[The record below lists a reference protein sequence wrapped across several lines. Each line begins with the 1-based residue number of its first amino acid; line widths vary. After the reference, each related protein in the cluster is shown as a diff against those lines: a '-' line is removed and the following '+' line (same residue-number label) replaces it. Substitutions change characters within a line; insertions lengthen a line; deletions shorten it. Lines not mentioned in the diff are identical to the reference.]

1 MPDPLPNRP
10 LPGENNRLYRIGVML
25 LNGYG
30 YNWYR
35 QDNRMRADD
44 LLIRARASDHL
55 AAAAAGLSE
64 REGRFRRRYLP
75 PPTREHP
82 DPDPQ
87 ALATIRQFSA
97 VVDRVRDI
105 DTKVRGGSVPPEDKI
120 WQRYR
125 DEIDTLRR
133 LGECDAVLVAA
144 AKELTDLVAGMPA
157 DAGIDAADQQR
168 MDQHLDQL
176 SAVLMQRRAILAG
189 ETWDT
194 QPRGSGSTSA

>member
-10 LPGENNRLYRIGVML
+10 LPGENSRLYRIGVML

-44 LLIRARASDHL
+44 LLIRSRASDHL
-55 AAAAAGLSE
+55 AAAAAGLRE

-82 DPDPQ
+82 DPDPER
-87 ALATIRQFSA
+87 LATIRQFSA
-97 VVDRVRDI
+97 VTDRIRDI
-105 DTKVRGGSVPPEDKI
+105 DIRVRGASVPPEDKI

-133 LGECDAVLVAA
+133 LGECDAILVAA
-144 AKELTDLVAGMPA
+144 AKELADFVAGISA
-157 DAGIDAADQQR
+157 DAGIDIADQQR
-168 MDQHLDQL
+168 MDQHLDRL
-176 SAVLMQRRAILAG
+176 NAVLMQRRAILSG
-189 ETWDT
+189 ESRDT
-194 QPRGSGSTSA
+194 QPRGSGPTAA